1 MPSILVVDDSAV
13 DRRLVGKL
21 LMEGSQISVETVG
34 NGTEALAWIEHN
46 MPDLVVTDLQMPQMD
61 GLELVTTLR
70 SLHPELPVVLITAH
84 GSEDL
89 AIAALERGAA
99 SYVPKSQLIEKLL
112 GTVQDVLQ
120 RTGVEHNY
128 EQLSRSMKRAEFG
141 FELENEDALVENLVD
156 LVRQIIVNIQA
167 CDSTE
172 EMRVGMA
179 LEEALHRAIFCGN
192 LELTSHQASQAR
204 AGCEDGYKLAL
215 ERRWQPPYS
224 NRKVYFD
231 VRIQPEEAR
240 FTVRHEG
247 PAIESAQG
255 GELAELLASSEQSDR
270 GRVLIQTFMDEV
282 TIEQEGRGIVMIKRA
297 VAADRICS
305 AS

>member
-21 LMEGSQISVETVG
+21 LMEGTQIHVDMVG
-34 NGTEALAWIEHN
+34 NGTEALAWIEHD
-46 MPDLVVTDLQMPQMD
+46 MPDLVVTDLQMPSMD

-70 SLHPELPVVLITAH
+70 SLHPALPVVLITAH

-112 GTVQDVLQ
+112 DTVQDVLQ
-120 RTGVEHNY
+120 RTNADHNF
-128 EQLSRSMKRAEFG
+128 EQLSRTMKRAEFG
-141 FELENEDALVENLVD
+141 FELENQDTLVESLAE
-156 LVRQIIVNIQA
+156 LVRQILVNIQT

-204 AGCEDGYKLAL
+204 AGCEEGYQLAL
-215 ERRWQPPYS
+215 ERRWQAPYS
-224 NRKVYFD
+224 NRRVFFD
-231 VRIQPEEAR
+231 VSIRPSEAR

-247 PAIESAQG
+247 PAIDSSNGEQLAQMLSSAD
-255 GELAELLASSEQSDR
+255 QSDR

-282 TIEQEGRGIVMIKRA
+282 TFEQEGREIVMVKRA
-297 VAADRICS
+297 LAADRICS